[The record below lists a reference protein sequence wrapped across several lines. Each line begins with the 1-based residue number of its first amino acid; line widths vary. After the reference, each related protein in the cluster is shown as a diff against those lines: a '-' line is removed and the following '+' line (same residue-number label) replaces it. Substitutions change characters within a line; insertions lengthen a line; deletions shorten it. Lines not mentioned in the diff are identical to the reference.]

1 MNGPDIFNL
10 IAAIVGVMAFLYAVI
25 EKALPS
31 TRLASLEKS
40 FRRADSLLHECS
52 EEGVVRDFQRL
63 FTQLKKL
70 KAEGDVLAA
79 RTHQAATLPQ
89 QILEMCKGLSWH
101 TYILQGKVRALIA
114 YVASQK
120 LIVAQRNITSQSY
133 SSSLLA
139 TPVRTDDLH
148 SARSDTVELRPTHA
162 KVSGAEAQSPSQLP
176 IPRKTRARRESQT
189 ASPRHRTSSLL
200 PYNSNAGVPSISS
213 STSQIPRLSFS
224 RRHYSSSST
233 SVPSTPS
240 NNTGRTPP
248 QPMVARPTYS
258 GAVSSLRFMVP
269 PM

>member
-52 EEGVVRDFQRL
+52 EEGVSYSR
-63 FTQLKKL
+63 L

-248 QPMVARPTYS
+248 QPMVARPMYS